1 VAIYSSMT
9 AEQLVRACAESPD
22 GAAWQEFVSRFHR
35 PVSLSIIRTARQWGA
50 LPQQV
55 VDDLVQDTYLKLCTN
70 RCRLLRDFA
79 TQHPEAVAGY
89 IKTIAINVARDHFKA
104 AHSQKRGSGGT
115 SQLPE
120 NVEPFAA
127 NGSLGSKDSMERE
140 LLLKEIDHC
149 LKGCLAGPE
158 QERDRLIFWLY
169 YQQGLSA
176 RAIAALPTI
185 GLTAK
190 GVESAIFRLTLLV
203 RERMAGARPQTSV
216 STQPGAKGFRPSES
230 F

>member
-1 VAIYSSMT
+1 MYSSMT
-9 AEQLVRACAESPD
+9 AEQLVRACAESHD
-22 GAAWQEFVSRFHR
+22 GAAWHEFVSRFHR

-50 LPQQV
+50 FPQQV
-55 VDDLVQDTYLKLCTN
+55 VDDLVQETYLKLCAN

-115 SQLPE
+115 SQLLE
-120 NVEPFAA
+120 NVEPFAE
-127 NGSLGSKDSMERE
+127 NGSLGSKDAMERE

-149 LKGCLAGPE
+149 LEGCLAGPE

-176 RAIAALPTI
+176 RAIADLPTI

-190 GVESAIFRLTLLV
+190 GVESAIFRRACD
-203 RERMAGARPQTSV
+203 RELPYQPNRAG
-216 STQPGAKGFRPSES
+216 KGFAPQNRIDRRSR